1 MTVASFDSSAEINVL
16 IRGQSNA
23 WLFADRGGA
32 DALEADLEAR
42 LGVNVNILAS
52 YGEDDA
58 TIHSATPFMTWDTEG
73 QQESL
78 LRFLEALPAAVKDNP
93 TITLWMHNEY
103 DQQGSF
109 SSAAWVNEV
118 RTDAALVRDAL
129 GQDASTTPYVFE
141 YVPYGWGG
149 NGEAIRDGMATLA
162 WLNRVLA
169 VGVGQRPPS
178 GPVYDV
184 YAVR

>member
-1 MTVASFDSSAEINVL
+1 
-16 IRGQSNA
+16 
-23 WLFADRGGA
+23 
-32 DALEADLEAR
+32 
-42 LGVNVNILAS
+42 
-52 YGEDDA
+52 
-58 TIHSATPFMTWDTEG
+58 MTWDTEG

-129 GQDASTTPYVFE
+129 GQDASTTPSRRKAAAAAGSDASH
-141 YVPYGWGG
+141 PPG
-149 NGEAIRDGMATLA
+149 A
-162 WLNRVLA
+162 
-169 VGVGQRPPS
+169 RPPLETAPRHRPPAFPHS
-178 GPVYDV
+178 
-184 YAVR
+184 R